1 MKIGDY
7 EIWTIET
14 SRFALD
20 GGAMFGVVP
29 QSLWRK
35 TNPPDELNRIE
46 MVTRS
51 LLIVGGGK
59 KILVDTGN
67 SPKMS
72 QKLKDIYKIDTTSTN
87 LISSL
92 QKYHIT
98 PSEITDV
105 ILTHLHFD
113 HAGGSTFDDAGII
126 KPTFPNAKHYVQK
139 EHWKWALN
147 PTDRDKASFFKED
160 FLPLKE
166 FGVLELVEG
175 EFELFPGIELIL
187 LNGHTSM
194 QQIPKI
200 SDGINT
206 VLFAADLVP
215 MSSHIPLPFIMG
227 YDLQPLV
234 TLEEKKK
241 ILGPAYEEKWK
252 LVFEHD
258 PKVPAATI
266 TSNEK
271 GFSMG
276 EVIQLLESI

>member
-7 EIWTIET
+7 EIFTIET

-92 QKYHIT
+92 QKHHIT
-98 PSEITDV
+98 QSEITDV

-113 HAGGSTFDDAGII
+113 HAGGSTFDDAGIL
-126 KPTFPNAKHYVQK
+126 KPTFPNAKYYVQK
-139 EHWKWALN
+139 DHWNWALN
-147 PTDRDKASFFKED
+147 PTDRDRASFFKED

-175 EFELFPGIELIL
+175 EFELFPGINLIL
-187 LNGHTSM
+187 LNGHTTM

-200 SDGINT
+200 SDGTNT
-206 VLFAADLVP
+206 ILFCADLIP

-241 ILGPAYEEKWK
+241 IMGPAYEEKWK

-258 PKVPAATI
+258 PKIATA
-266 TSNEK
+266 TVSSSEK
-271 GFSMG
+271 GFGIG
-276 EVIQLLESI
+276 EVINFM

>member
-1 MKIGDY
+1 MRVGEY
-7 EIWTIET
+7 EIFTIET

-51 LLIVGGGK
+51 LLIVGGEK

-92 QKYHIT
+92 QKQNIT
-98 PSEITDV
+98 PGDITDV

-113 HAGGSTFDDAGII
+113 HAGGSTYNDAGIF
-126 KPTFPNAKHYVQK
+126 KPTFPNAKYYVQK
-139 EHWKWALN
+139 EHWNWALN
-147 PTDRDKASFFKED
+147 PTDRDRASFFKED

-175 EFELFPGIELIL
+175 EFELFPGINLIL
-187 LNGHTSM
+187 LNGHTAM

-200 SDGINT
+200 SDGKST
-206 VLFAADLVP
+206 VLFCADLVP

-234 TLEEKKK
+234 TLEEKRK
-241 ILGPAYEEKWK
+241 IMGPAYEEKWT

-258 PKVPAATI
+258 PKVSAATI
-266 TSNEK
+266 ASNEK
-271 GFSMG
+271 GFGVG
-276 EVIQLLESI
+276 EVIRF